1 MQAWNISSVDKSV
14 NQDNLEEIT
23 IYGFSPSDVDLCIK
37 SVITTTTLDD
47 IFNPKYDEFK
57 NAGDYHEGYAISI
70 INKDLVYIL
79 DVKIFV
85 DVDLYIQLQ
94 DKPSVPYTSPRYFND
109 KEFYMGL
116 PVVTFALWSGML
128 CTDL

>member
-1 MQAWNISSVDKSV
+1 MQHWNISSVDRSV

-23 IYGFSPSDVDLCIK
+23 IYGFSPNDIDLCIK
-37 SVITTTTLDD
+37 SVITKTTLDNALD
-47 IFNPKYDEFK
+47 PKYDEFK
-57 NAGDYHEGYAISI
+57 NDGHYHEGYAISI
-70 INKDLVYIL
+70 INRNLVYII

-109 KEFYMGL
+109 QEFYMGL
-116 PVVTFALWSGML
+116 PVVTFAQWSGML